1 MTANSSID
9 PGRAT
14 RYRSAAHPHHPA
26 AGHPG
31 PSPTAVGQRAAQAS
45 ELVVSGG
52 FAAEEGGATVEL
64 GEAVEEWAGVGE
76 GVGVGAGH
84 GQPT

>member
-1 MTANSSID
+1 MAVLPGYPVVGGADARTGRGGSCSSD
-9 PGRAT
+9 GP
-14 RYRSAAHPHHPA
+14 RS
-26 AGHPG
+26 
-31 PSPTAVGQRAAQAS
+31 AQAS

-52 FAAEEGGATVEL
+52 FAAEEGGAMVEL